1 MFCLK
6 CGAIIQPGAT
16 TCPNCHAPVEQKKN
30 DTILI
35 TCNLKDDTVTLFDY
49 YKELSFE
56 DFNLM
61 GKSLKQCD
69 DINDVY
75 IFLKNV
81 FSESKITTSRES
93 LSSKVELQ
101 ILDNE
106 KIVLLLKIPLF
117 TEKYEEIKIEF
128 SKKNKDFSNQYIKI
142 REKYQS
148 LKKMVYE
155 ENRNYNP
162 LIKVHMTFQKN

>member
-1 MFCLK
+1 
-6 CGAIIQPGAT
+6 
-16 TCPNCHAPVEQKKN
+16 
-30 DTILI
+30 
-35 TCNLKDDTVTLFDY
+35 
-49 YKELSFE
+49 
-56 DFNLM
+56 M

-162 LIKVHMTFQKN
+162 YIKSAYDFSKELIEIFDK